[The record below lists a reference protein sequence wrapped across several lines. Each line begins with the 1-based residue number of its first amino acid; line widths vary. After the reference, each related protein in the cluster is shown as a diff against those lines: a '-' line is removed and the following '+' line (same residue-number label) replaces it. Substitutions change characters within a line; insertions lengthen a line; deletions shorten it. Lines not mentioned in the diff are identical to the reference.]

1 MKLFKI
7 FTLLSLFLIIGL
19 LSYNYYA
26 NKKTTY
32 EPISTQNNFFKNLDI
47 ALKKANLNTGLL
59 QIRDFNN
66 EVEFYL
72 VLENNQIKVLIS
84 TLKDPFWQVATLQ
97 QVVKTAKI
105 NQEKLKLV
113 DLSSKHPYV
122 TLKNN

>member
-1 MKLFKI
+1 MKLFRI
-7 FTLLSLFLIIGL
+7 IIVLSFLLVIGL
-19 LSYNYYA
+19 FGYNYYA
-26 NKKTTY
+26 NKKTTH
-32 EPISTQNNFFKNLDI
+32 EPISVQNNFFKNLDI
-47 ALKKANLNTGLL
+47 AIKTANLNTGLF

-72 VLENNQIKVLIS
+72 ILDNNQIKVLLS
-84 TLKDPFWQVATLQ
+84 TQKDPFWQVATLQ

-105 NQEKLKLV
+105 NQEKLKLI